1 MLLPWKSQGNWDDSI
16 CEAIYTHHC
25 CRNLSVGS
33 DGPMLLCPCA
43 VIHDCAPLSP
53 WLLQCPLSD
62 TLSWMTAQ
70 GQWGAVMDDCTGTKE
85 QLCGSSPLLEASKG
99 EEPHTCS
106 IVPVQSSMTAPMS
119 HKVTI
124 WLPKE
129 YKRAAWLG
137 SPQLLVDSQHSNI
150 SHTFITFYKYVYMC
164 IFSGANSQLIYL

>member
-1 MLLPWKSQGNWDDSI
+1 MGAVMDDCTGTMEQVCGSSPL
-16 CEAIYTHHC
+16 EASSKGEEPHGA
-25 CRNLSVGS
+25 R
-33 DGPMLLCPCA
+33 
-43 VIHDCAPLSP
+43 
-53 WLLQCPLSD
+53 
-62 TLSWMTAQ
+62 SWMTAQ

-150 SHTFITFYKYVYMC
+150 SHTFITFYKYK
-164 IFSGANSQLIYL
+164 

>member
-1 MLLPWKSQGNWDDSI
+1 MKMKMR
-16 CEAIYTHHC
+16 C
-25 CRNLSVGS
+25 LSVES
-33 DGPMLLCPCA
+33 QQATEVIPARQLFYTLLGA
-43 VIHDCAPLSP
+43 KLS
-53 WLLQCPLSD
+53 LCE
-62 TLSWMTAQ
+62 TLAQSWMTAR
-70 GQWGAVMDDCTGTKE
+70 GQWSRYVAPP
-85 QLCGSSPLLEASKG
+85 LCWKLPKG
-99 EEPHTCS
+99 RSH
-106 IVPVQSSMTAPMS
+106 ITAPLSLCSHPRLRPMKMS